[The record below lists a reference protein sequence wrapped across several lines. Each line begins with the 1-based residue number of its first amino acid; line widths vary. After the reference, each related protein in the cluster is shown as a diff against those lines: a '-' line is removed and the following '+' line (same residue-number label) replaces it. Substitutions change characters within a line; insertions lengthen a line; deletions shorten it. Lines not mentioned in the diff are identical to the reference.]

1 MTTTTATMMARIWLA
16 VLFFGLLRSLLAVRL
31 LERLLLGLRLLLE
44 LRLLDF
50 FLVMGSPLVAVTK
63 LGVVGGCKELA

>member
-1 MTTTTATMMARIWLA
+1 MMARIWLA
-16 VLFFGLLRSLLAVRL
+16 VLFFVLLGLLLVVRL
-31 LERLLLGLRLLLE
+31 LARLLLGLRLLLE

-63 LGVVGGCKELA
+63 LGVVVGCKELA